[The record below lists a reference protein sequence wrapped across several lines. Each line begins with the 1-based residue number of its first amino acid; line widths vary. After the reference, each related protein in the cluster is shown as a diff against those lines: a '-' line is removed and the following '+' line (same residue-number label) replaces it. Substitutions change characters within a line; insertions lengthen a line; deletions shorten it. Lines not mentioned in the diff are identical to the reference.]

1 MPYLRPWRR
10 DGIIYPA
17 FLIKESLI
25 LDRGEDSQSPRYRAE
40 AMVGSCIPCD
50 RRQSRSQNLG
60 KPQLGEWASRPL
72 TKRRKAADRGVG
84 DSHKG
89 LHQLRNSVLGFVVKP
104 LTFHNEKPDTKVRRV
119 LFMRRTLFPRFSLRF
134 LEAPTMRRGFEGAP
148 LSFLPRRS
156 DGTQQDRRGREDT
169 D

>member
-1 MPYLRPWRR
+1 MPYLRPWCR
-10 DGIIYPA
+10 DDIIRLVFPEKGR
-17 FLIKESLI
+17 LN
-25 LDRGEDSQSPRYRAE
+25 LDRGEDSQSSRYRAE
-40 AMVGSCIPCD
+40 AMVRSCIPCD
-50 RRQSRSQNLG
+50 RRQSRSQNLR

-119 LFMRRTLFPRFSLRF
+119 IFMRRALFSRFSLRF
-134 LEAPTMRRGFEGAP
+134 LEAPTMRRG
-148 LSFLPRRS
+148 LRVRRFYFF
-156 DGTQQDRRGREDT
+156 RAKR
-169 D
+169 